1 MKRYLLGID
10 VGTTGTKSLL
20 FSESGELLGQAYCPY
35 DTKTPQVHYN
45 EQDAQDWW
53 RAVCKTVRE
62 ACGQHAPHVAAVSL
76 SVQGGTVVAVDENG
90 MPISPAIVW
99 NDARGVRE
107 KEAYLQ
113 EVGDASTMY
122 QKSGWNLIPGQPA
135 VAIRWMK
142 DNQPETF
149 QNAAHFLTVPD
160 YISRKMT
167 GVAAVDLSNLGINQ
181 LGDIRRGCYD
191 EQILGFAGIT
201 EEKLAGL
208 CRSGDVI
215 GHLTPQAAEE
225 LGLSTDVVL
234 VAGAH
239 DQYAVALG
247 AGATRAGDILVGT
260 GTAWVVTAMEDK
272 PAFETGLAQSVAAV
286 PGMWGSLLSLPSG
299 GVCLEWWR
307 KLTERP
313 DGTKIGYDEINREVA
328 ARKAAEDGLFFF
340 PFAGKS
346 SASRNF
352 QKGTFVG
359 LDLSHDKFH
368 LARAIME
375 GVAFQAVWMME
386 SFRSK
391 PSAEGLKLA
400 GGAARSEFWCQLM
413 ADIAGVPVR
422 IPEVVDLA
430 CVGAAILAG
439 AGSGIYED
447 VREGYR
453 RLAVKERVIT
463 PDPERS
469 KLYRQLLD
477 RYKICAQGLQNTYD
491 A

>member
-1 MKRYLLGID
+1 MKQYLLGID

-20 FSESGELLGQAYCPY
+20 FSEDGVLLGQAYCPY
-35 DTKTPQVHYN
+35 ETKTPQVHFN

-62 ACGQHAPHVAAVSL
+62 ACGDYGKDVAALSL
-76 SVQGGTVVAVDENG
+76 SVQGGTVVPVDAEGN
-90 MPISPAIVW
+90 PIGPAIVW
-99 NDARGVRE
+99 NDARGDRE
-107 KEAYLQ
+107 KERYLQ
-113 EVGDASTMY
+113 EVGDARTMY
-122 QKSGWNLIPGQPA
+122 EKSGWNLIPGQPA

-142 DNQPETF
+142 DNQPEVYEK
-149 QNAAHFLTVPD
+149 AAYFLTVPD

-191 EQILGFAGIT
+191 EEILRYAGI
-201 EEKLAGL
+201 EEKKLAKL
-208 CRSGDVI
+208 CHSGDVI
-215 GHLTPQAAEE
+215 GKLTEQAAAE

-247 AGATRAGDILVGT
+247 AGATQAGDILVGT

-307 KLTERP
+307 KLMEQP
-313 DGTKIGYDEINREVA
+313 DGSKIDYDTINREVA
-328 ARKAAEDGLFFF
+328 ARRAAEDGLFFF
-340 PFAGKS
+340 PFAGK
-346 SASRNF
+346 ASPDSNF
-352 QKGTFVG
+352 RKGTFVG

-439 AGSGIYED
+439 AGSGIYSD

-453 RLAVKERVIT
+453 RLAVKERVIA
-463 PDPERS
+463 PNPERS
-469 KLYRQLLD
+469 ELYRQLLA
-477 RYKICAQGLQNTYD
+477 RYKACAGKLQNAYND
-491 A
+491 